1 MSSERVPWRAD
12 DPESGAVLIAE
23 RPIHLLWTILRP
35 SFHRV
40 FLVPHRP
47 AGAGTVGWRWKG
59 AAVPHPPASA
69 NLTDLRQ
76 RLKHALLDLTAD
88 LERRESEITSTNP
101 KELLNAVGA
110 IVQNLIDGTDDDL
123 SLFAVETA
131 EGWFIRSWG
140 FSRPSPATQEGASDQ
155 PEADEET
162 SEATPEASA
171 AAPAEAPAET
181 PAPPAHPPSPPH
193 RSNRIRWAVAGSIIA
208 SVVGAFFWLKIHTR
222 PAAVTG
228 NPQQASAEHAEPTAS
243 PESASSETSQPTAE
257 QAANTAST
265 PTADHS
271 THAVTAHSE
280 HALHAEPAAATTA
293 LHTPSFAEAPAHDHN
308 AVGATVIPG
317 AIIGVM
323 PELPEGH
330 GDHGAPAAAVSEKPE
345 VLAPSDKPETGQST
359 EPNPAHAAESDST
372 AESKHAGADAETLPV
387 NAPSTVAHAPEATN
401 AGNRVDLAP
410 DAPAAPA
417 KDTPAGIEAPNTPDV
432 PAKPPALAEHLPS
445 PTPPA
450 PAPEAEPTP
459 PPESHDHAHAD
470 TNESATPPLQTPDAP
485 GTAPLFHYAANEAAS
500 ADSPPPAAAESAPA
514 APTAT
519 GAEAPPAP
527 TTLGSDGSGA
537 GSPAASASN
546 ETAATAPVAVSLPG
560 SKTKPKAPPMQVSCQ
575 LGELKLRLIRDAV
588 LPTWPTER
596 AGQPTVEDA
605 SAKAWNGKQANKP
618 ESFRTPQ
625 VRGGWNFRAFPGVVW
640 EKQPTWRD
648 TTTGKPVDGLRA
660 SPNGLQLSWD
670 DLIPKTGFSAHLV
683 DDDGRERAKLTILV
697 PERRIEVT
705 ASGDFSD
712 SAPAFTVELA
722 SSETVAGAMAWRSR
736 TPAWPDT
743 RWQTQRAPRQIS
755 VTCLPTPPK
764 PSEPTYGV
772 VALMHVASG
781 WALTWEVS
789 TRPLAPTV
797 KP

>member
-1 MSSERVPWRAD
+1 MSGERVPWRAD
-12 DPESGAVLIAE
+12 DPESDAVQIAE
-23 RPIHLLWTILRP
+23 HPIHKLWTILRP

-47 AGAGTVGWRWKG
+47 AGAGTVGWRWKS
-59 AAVPHPPASA
+59 AAIPNPPESA

-101 KELLNAVGA
+101 KELLTAVGT

-155 PEADEET
+155 PEAEEET
-162 SEATPEASA
+162 TEATPEASTTSPPES
-171 AAPAEAPAET
+171 PAEP
-181 PAPPAHPPSPPH
+181 PPPPAHPPSPPH
-193 RSNRIRWAVAGSIIA
+193 RSNRLRWAVAGSVIA
-208 SVVGAFFWLKIHTR
+208 SVVGAFFWLKIHTK
-222 PAAVTG
+222 PATVSG
-228 NPQQASAEHAEPTAS
+228 NSQQASAEHAEPAAAH
-243 PESASSETSQPTAE
+243 ESASSATNQPTAE
-257 QAANTAST
+257 QAANPEST
-265 PTADHS
+265 PTAGPN
-271 THAVTAHSE
+271 THPVAAHAE
-280 HALHAEPAAATTA
+280 HAEPAAATTA
-293 LHTPSFAEAPAHDHN
+293 LHAPSFPEAPAHDHN

-323 PELPEGH
+323 PELPEGK
-330 GDHGAPAAAVSEKPE
+330 GDHAAPTVASSEKPE
-345 VLAPSDKPETGQST
+345 VLAPTDTPEAGHSA
-359 EPNPAHAAESDST
+359 EPNPAHAAESGAT
-372 AESKHAGADAETLPV
+372 TESKHAGADAETLPV
-387 NAPSTVAHAPEATN
+387 DAPSTGAHAPEATT
-401 AGNRVDLAP
+401 AGKRVDLP
-410 DAPAAPA
+410 PETPPASHE
-417 KDTPAGIEAPNTPDV
+417 DTPAGSEAPTTADV
-432 PAKPPALAEHLPS
+432 PAKTAALAEHPPA

-450 PAPEAEPTP
+450 PAPEAEFTP
-459 PPESHDHAHAD
+459 PPEPHDHAHAD
-470 TNESATPPLQTPDAP
+470 TNEPLTPPLQTPDAP
-485 GTAPLFHYAANEAAS
+485 STAPLFHFASNEATS
-500 ADSPPPAAAESAPA
+500 AESPPPAPAESTPA
-514 APTAT
+514 GSTAT
-519 GAEAPPAP
+519 GAESPHAPTPPA
-527 TTLGSDGSGA
+527 SDGNGA
-537 GSPAASASN
+537 SSPAPGASN
-546 ETAATAPVAVSLPG
+546 DAPATAPVAVSLPS
-560 SKTKPKAPPMQVSCQ
+560 SKTKPKAPPTLVTCQ
-575 LGELKLRLIRDAV
+575 FGELKLRLIRDAV

-683 DDDGRERAKLTILV
+683 DDDGRERAKLTISV
-697 PERRIEVT
+697 PERRIEVM
-705 ASGDFSD
+705 ACGDFSD

-736 TPAWPDT
+736 TPAWSDT